1 MHLRRRNGRLKA
13 ISCPESSCRSWK
25 FEWSVWFRRNLRWII
40 WWPYRYFFFFFSSFS
55 SSHLRR
61 IYDRDVRGF
70 FVVNRIAPREFRC
83 SLIIGDYR
91 QVKKG
96 IFFVEDEISFGEGSG
111 IIFYRKFLTETER
124 GKESLY
130 VELYESVYISI
141 IWRGFYL
148 FLPMDRNFYNGYK
161 FVLLIW
167 RLIII
172 IMDGVRTVIVK

>member
-1 MHLRRRNGRLKA
+1 MSRKFVSIVKIQVIGLISKKSSMDNMVA
-13 ISCPESSCRSWK
+13 IS
-25 FEWSVWFRRNLRWII
+25 L
-40 WWPYRYFFFFFSSFS
+40 FFFFFSSFS

-70 FVVNRIAPREFRC
+70 FVVNRIAPREFCC

-111 IIFYRKFLTETER
+111 IIFYRKFLTETGR

-148 FLPMDRNFYNGYK
+148 FLPMDRNFYNGFINLFY
-161 FVLLIW
+161 
-167 RLIII
+167 
-172 IMDGVRTVIVK
+172 

>member
-1 MHLRRRNGRLKA
+1 MSRKFVSIVKIQVIGLISKKSSMDNMMA
-13 ISCPESSCRSWK
+13 ISL
-25 FEWSVWFRRNLRWII
+25 F
-40 WWPYRYFFFFFSSFS
+40 FFFFFSSFS

-70 FVVNRIAPREFRC
+70 FVVNRIAPREFCC

-111 IIFYRKFLTETER
+111 IIFYRKFLTETGR

-148 FLPMDRNFYNGYK
+148 FLPMDRNFYNGFINLFY
-161 FVLLIW
+161 
-167 RLIII
+167 
-172 IMDGVRTVIVK
+172 

>member
-1 MHLRRRNGRLKA
+1 MSRKFVSIVKIQVIGLISKKSSMDNMVA
-13 ISCPESSCRSWK
+13 IS
-25 FEWSVWFRRNLRWII
+25 L
-40 WWPYRYFFFFFSSFS
+40 FFFFFFS

-70 FVVNRIAPREFRC
+70 FVVNRIAPREFCC

-111 IIFYRKFLTETER
+111 IIFYRKFLTEMER

-148 FLPMDRNFYNGYK
+148 FLPMDRNFYNGFINLFY
-161 FVLLIW
+161 
-167 RLIII
+167 
-172 IMDGVRTVIVK
+172 

>member
-1 MHLRRRNGRLKA
+1 MSRKFVSIVKIRVIGLISKKSSMDNMVA
-13 ISCPESSCRSWK
+13 IS
-25 FEWSVWFRRNLRWII
+25 L
-40 WWPYRYFFFFFSSFS
+40 FFFFFSSFS

-111 IIFYRKFLTETER
+111 IIFYRKFLTETGR

-148 FLPMDRNFYNGYK
+148 FLSIDRNFYNGFINLFY
-161 FVLLIW
+161 
-167 RLIII
+167 
-172 IMDGVRTVIVK
+172 

>member
-1 MHLRRRNGRLKA
+1 MSRKFVSIVKIQVIGLISKKSSMDNMVA
-13 ISCPESSCRSWK
+13 IS
-25 FEWSVWFRRNLRWII
+25 L
-40 WWPYRYFFFFFSSFS
+40 FFFFFSSFS

-70 FVVNRIAPREFRC
+70 FVVNRIAPREFCC

-111 IIFYRKFLTETER
+111 IIFYRKFLTETGR

-161 FVLLIW
+161 FVLLI
-167 RLIII
+167 
-172 IMDGVRTVIVK
+172 

>member
-1 MHLRRRNGRLKA
+1 MSRKFVSIVKIQVIGLISKKSSMDNMVA
-13 ISCPESSCRSWK
+13 IS
-25 FEWSVWFRRNLRWII
+25 L
-40 WWPYRYFFFFFSSFS
+40 FFFFSSFS

-70 FVVNRIAPREFRC
+70 FVVNRIAPREFCC

-111 IIFYRKFLTETER
+111 IIFYRKFLTETGR

-161 FVLLIW
+161 FVLLI
-167 RLIII
+167 
-172 IMDGVRTVIVK
+172 

>member
-1 MHLRRRNGRLKA
+1 MSRKFVSIVKIRVIGLISKKSSMDNIVA
-13 ISCPESSCRSWK
+13 IS
-25 FEWSVWFRRNLRWII
+25 L
-40 WWPYRYFFFFFSSFS
+40 FFFFFSSFS

-70 FVVNRIAPREFRC
+70 FVVNRIAPREFCC

-111 IIFYRKFLTETER
+111 IIFYRKFLTETGR

-161 FVLLIW
+161 FVLLI
-167 RLIII
+167 
-172 IMDGVRTVIVK
+172 

>member
-1 MHLRRRNGRLKA
+1 MSRKFVSIVKIQVIGLISKKSSMDMVA
-13 ISCPESSCRSWK
+13 IS
-25 FEWSVWFRRNLRWII
+25 L
-40 WWPYRYFFFFFSSFS
+40 FFFFFSFFS

-70 FVVNRIAPREFRC
+70 FVVNRIAPREFCC

-111 IIFYRKFLTETER
+111 IIFYRKFLTETGR

-148 FLPMDRNFYNGYK
+148 FLPMDRNFYNGFINLFY
-161 FVLLIW
+161 
-167 RLIII
+167 
-172 IMDGVRTVIVK
+172 

>member
-1 MHLRRRNGRLKA
+1 MSRKFVSIVKIRVIGLISKKSSMDNMVA
-13 ISCPESSCRSWK
+13 IS
-25 FEWSVWFRRNLRWII
+25 L
-40 WWPYRYFFFFFSSFS
+40 FFFFFSSFS

-61 IYDRDVRGF
+61 IYNRDVRGF
-70 FVVNRIAPREFRC
+70 FVVNRIAPREFCC

-111 IIFYRKFLTETER
+111 IIFYRKFLTETGR

-148 FLPMDRNFYNGYK
+148 FLPMDRNFYNGFINLFY
-161 FVLLIW
+161 
-167 RLIII
+167 
-172 IMDGVRTVIVK
+172 

>member
-1 MHLRRRNGRLKA
+1 MSRKFVSIVKIRVIGLISKKSSMDNMVA
-13 ISCPESSCRSWK
+13 IS
-25 FEWSVWFRRNLRWII
+25 L
-40 WWPYRYFFFFFSSFS
+40 FFFFFSSFS

-70 FVVNRIAPREFRC
+70 FVVNRIAPREFCC

-111 IIFYRKFLTETER
+111 IIFYRKFLTETGR

-148 FLPMDRNFYNGYK
+148 FLPMDRNFYNGFINLFY
-161 FVLLIW
+161 
-167 RLIII
+167 
-172 IMDGVRTVIVK
+172 

>member
-1 MHLRRRNGRLKA
+1 MSRKFVSIVKIRVIGLISKKSSMDNMVA
-13 ISCPESSCRSWK
+13 IS
-25 FEWSVWFRRNLRWII
+25 L
-40 WWPYRYFFFFFSSFS
+40 FFFFFSSFS

-70 FVVNRIAPREFRC
+70 FVVNRIAPREFCC

-111 IIFYRKFLTETER
+111 IIFYRKFLTETGR

-161 FVLLIW
+161 FVLLI
-167 RLIII
+167 
-172 IMDGVRTVIVK
+172 

>member
-1 MHLRRRNGRLKA
+1 MSRKFVSIVKIQVIGLISKKSSMDNMVA
-13 ISCPESSCRSWK
+13 IS
-25 FEWSVWFRRNLRWII
+25 L
-40 WWPYRYFFFFFSSFS
+40 FFFFFFS

-70 FVVNRIAPREFRC
+70 FVVNRIAPREFCC

-111 IIFYRKFLTETER
+111 IIFYRKFLTETGR

-148 FLPMDRNFYNGYK
+148 FLPMDRNFYNGFINLFY
-161 FVLLIW
+161 
-167 RLIII
+167 
-172 IMDGVRTVIVK
+172 

>member
-1 MHLRRRNGRLKA
+1 MSRKFVSIVKIRVIGLISKKSSMDNMVA
-13 ISCPESSCRSWK
+13 IS
-25 FEWSVWFRRNLRWII
+25 L
-40 WWPYRYFFFFFSSFS
+40 FFFFFSSFS

-70 FVVNRIAPREFRC
+70 FVVNRIAPREFCC

-96 IFFVEDEISFGEGSG
+96 IFFVEDEISFGEGSR
-111 IIFYRKFLTETER
+111 IIFYRKFLTETGR

-161 FVLLIW
+161 FVLLI
-167 RLIII
+167 
-172 IMDGVRTVIVK
+172 

>member
-1 MHLRRRNGRLKA
+1 MSRKFVSIVKIQVIGLISKKSSMDNMVA
-13 ISCPESSCRSWK
+13 IS
-25 FEWSVWFRRNLRWII
+25 L
-40 WWPYRYFFFFFSSFS
+40 FFFSSFS

-70 FVVNRIAPREFRC
+70 FVVNRIAPREFCC

-91 QVKKG
+91 QVKKR

-111 IIFYRKFLTETER
+111 IIFYRKFLTETGR

-161 FVLLIW
+161 FVLLI
-167 RLIII
+167 
-172 IMDGVRTVIVK
+172 

>member
-1 MHLRRRNGRLKA
+1 MSRKFVSIVKIQVIDLISKKSSMDNMVA
-13 ISCPESSCRSWK
+13 IS
-25 FEWSVWFRRNLRWII
+25 LL
-40 WWPYRYFFFFFSSFS
+40 FFFFSSFS

-70 FVVNRIAPREFRC
+70 FVVNRIAPREFCC

-96 IFFVEDEISFGEGSG
+96 IFFVEDEISFCEGSG
-111 IIFYRKFLTETER
+111 IIFYRKFLTETGR

-141 IWRGFYL
+141 I
-148 FLPMDRNFYNGYK
+148 
-161 FVLLIW
+161 
-167 RLIII
+167 
-172 IMDGVRTVIVK
+172 